1 MYQAL
6 RSFLESVVGEQNIRQ
21 DEPMDRHTSFRT
33 GGNAACFVEPES
45 AEQLAKILSYLQKTE
60 QDYFILGNG
69 TNLLVSDLGY
79 DGVVVYIG
87 DKMSRISVDGS
98 RITVQAGALLSQ
110 TAKAAMEAGL
120 TGMEF
125 ASGIPGSIGGAM
137 MMNAGAYDGEMSQIV
152 ESVTVLDPSGESMI
166 LENET
171 MEFGYRT
178 SILKNRPFVVTE
190 VTLRLKEGE
199 REQIQAKMADFA
211 AKRREKQPLNF
222 PSAGSTF
229 KRPEGYFAGKLIM
242 DSGLRGYRIGGAQV
256 SEKHCGFIINCGNA
270 SSEDISELMDEVIQ
284 RVKERFGVTLEP
296 EVIRL
301 GRFG

>member
-1 MYQAL
+1 
-6 RSFLESVVGEQNIRQ
+6 
-21 DEPMDRHTSFRT
+21 
-33 GGNAACFVEPES
+33 
-45 AEQLAKILSYLQKTE
+45 
-60 QDYFILGNG
+60 
-69 TNLLVSDLGY
+69 
-79 DGVVVYIG
+79 
-87 DKMSRISVDGS
+87 MSRIV
-98 RITVQAGALLSQ
+98 
-110 TAKAAMEAGL
+110 
-120 TGMEF
+120 EF
-125 ASGIPGSIGGAM
+125 
-137 MMNAGAYDGEMSQIV
+137 
-152 ESVTVLDPSGESMI
+152 VTVLDPSGESMI

-190 VTLRLKEGE
+190 VTLRLQEGE

-211 AKRREKQPLNF
+211 ARRREKQPLNY

-270 SSEDISELMDEVIQ
+270 TSEDISELMDEVIQ

>member
-6 RSFLESVVGEQNIRQ
+6 RTFLESVVGEENIRQ

-33 GGNAACFVEPES
+33 GGNAACFVEPGN
-45 AEQLAKILSYLQKTE
+45 AEQLARILSYLQKTE
-60 QDYFILGNG
+60 QDYFVLGNG
-69 TNLLVSDLGY
+69 TNLLISDLGY
-79 DGVVVYIG
+79 DGVVIYIG
-87 DKMSRISVDGS
+87 DKMGKISVDGS

-110 TAKAAMEAGL
+110 TAKAAMEASL

-152 ESVTVLDPSGESMI
+152 ESVTVLDPSGERMI

-190 VTLRLKEGE
+190 VTLRLKEGD

-211 AKRREKQPLNF
+211 ARRREKQPLQF

-270 SSEDISELMDEVIQ
+270 SSQDISELMDEVIQ

-296 EVIRL
+296 EVVRL